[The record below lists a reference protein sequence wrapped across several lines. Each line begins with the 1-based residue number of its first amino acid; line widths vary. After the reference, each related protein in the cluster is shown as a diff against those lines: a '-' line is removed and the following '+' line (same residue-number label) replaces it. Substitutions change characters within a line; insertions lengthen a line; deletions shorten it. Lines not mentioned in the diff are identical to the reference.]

1 MPSPSRSNPWGSGGT
16 TLKCLSDISPQSRSG
31 GGEDMHVSGYE
42 GSQLPLTIVA
52 SIVSIPEKRTMD
64 GILRSII

>member
-1 MPSPSRSNPWGSGGT
+1 
-16 TLKCLSDISPQSRSG
+16 LSDISPQSRSG

-52 SIVSIPEKRTMD
+52 SIVSIPEKRTID
-64 GILRSII
+64 GILRSILIKMMR

>member
-1 MPSPSRSNPWGSGGT
+1 MFGGT

-42 GSQLPLTIVA
+42 GSQLPLPIIVA
-52 SIVSIPEKRTMD
+52 SIVSIPEKRTID
-64 GILRSII
+64 GILRSILIKMMR

>member
-1 MPSPSRSNPWGSGGT
+1 MSGST
-16 TLKCLSDISPQSRSG
+16 TLKCLSDISLQSRS

-52 SIVSIPEKRTMD
+52 SIVSIPEKRTID
-64 GILRSII
+64 GILRSILIKMMR